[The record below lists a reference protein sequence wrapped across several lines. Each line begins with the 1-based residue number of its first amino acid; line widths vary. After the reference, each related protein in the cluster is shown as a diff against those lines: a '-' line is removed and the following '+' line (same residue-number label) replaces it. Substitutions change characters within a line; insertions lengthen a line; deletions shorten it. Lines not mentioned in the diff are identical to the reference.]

1 MLPLKGKTENLK
13 VDSLSTVKLTNYEPN
28 HLIYETSSPKEG
40 VVVFSEIFYP
50 GWQATIDG
58 QSVDIARA
66 NYILRA
72 VNVPAGKHTVEMR
85 FDPKSLHV
93 TEGIAYSG
101 LALLIIGA
109 IAGLWIYCRKKQ

>member
-1 MLPLKGKTENLK
+1 ME
-13 VDSLSTVKLTNYEPN
+13 
-28 HLIYETSSPKEG
+28 
-40 VVVFSEIFYP
+40 
-50 GWQATIDG
+50 ATIDG
-58 QSVDIARA
+58 QPVDIARA

-72 VNVPAGKHTVEMR
+72 VNVPAGKHTVEMC